1 MAARFQC
8 ISSIVVVSSS
18 IMSIDEIFFLS
29 PLREGEFVLSRQ
41 KRNWSVSLRRTNV
54 RNKEDSPLFFFKRE
68 REIKAIKLMN
78 LSCSE
83 NAIG

>member
-1 MAARFQC
+1 MGSASSFFWGEDEEEGEGLMAARFQC

-29 PLREGEFVLSRQ
+29 PLRKGEFVLSRQ

-54 RNKEDSPLFFFKRE
+54 RNKEDSLLFFF
-68 REIKAIKLMN
+68 
-78 LSCSE
+78 
-83 NAIG
+83 